1 MSIQNPYTRTV
12 TTWVIITLA
21 AVAMIFIP
29 FIIGLDGM
37 SGGFA
42 ISFVSFFASIVG
54 VIVVLVYRGL
64 ASRYDDVTGGLDIL
78 AQWTYPD
85 DFWRT
90 YTESEYRE
98 SVEEVKPL
106 LYLTSAMCLVA
117 GIGVYIW
124 DPEPGIWVLGVMLV
138 VIVLMTLAAF
148 LTRMHLRSENL
159 RRPGNVIISK
169 KAVLVNGNLF
179 YWDYFGSRLESVEI
193 RKDKD
198 HSSLVFTTWAPTMQ
212 FGQNYS
218 LRVPI
223 PRGEES
229 KASEI
234 VSTLEK
240 K

>member
-1 MSIQNPYTRTV
+1 MNIQNPYIRTV
-12 TTWVIITLA
+12 TTWTIITLA
-21 AVAMIFIP
+21 SITMIFIP
-29 FIIGLDGM
+29 GIVGIDGM

-42 ISFVSFFASIVG
+42 ISFVSFFAAIVG

-64 ASRYDDVTGGLDIL
+64 ASRYNDIIKGLDIL

-85 DFWRT
+85 DFWRINT
-90 YTESEYRE
+90 KTEYRE
-98 SVEEVKPL
+98 SVEEIKPL

-117 GIGVYIW
+117 GIGAYLW
-124 DPEPGIWVLGVMLV
+124 EPEPGIWVLGIMLV
-138 VIVLMTLAAF
+138 VIILMTLAAF
-148 LTRMHLRSENL
+148 LTRIHLRNENL

-169 KAVLVNGNLF
+169 KAVLVNDNLF
-179 YWDYFGSRLESVEI
+179 YWDYFGSKLESVRI
-193 RKDKD
+193 RKYKD
-198 HSSLVFTTWAPTMQ
+198 HFSLVFTTWAPTMQ